1 MRTDQTRIAYG
12 YERVEIM
19 PPYETKI
26 SDMFMMNEKGE
37 PVKITGFSEMQ
48 NWEVRQD
55 PGIDLKKL
63 YESKFEGTIQ
73 LTPESEAEL
82 KKLQEQLNAEIIENL
97 REQITAIDNFIT
109 AKKYCGKCSDKC
121 PYRGSDCIERLKEDA
136 IAIAEAYRR
145 VVESGLKMMEEKSD
159 VRDNS

>member
-1 MRTDQTRIAYG
+1 
-12 YERVEIM
+12 M

-26 SDMFMMNEKGE
+26 SDMFIMNEKGE

-48 NWEVRQD
+48 ICEVRQD

-63 YESKFEGTIQ
+63 YETEFEGTIQ

-97 REQITAIDNFIT
+97 QEQITAIDNLKT
-109 AKKYCGKCSDKC
+109 AMEFCGPGKDCSHQC
-121 PYRGSDCIERLKEDA
+121 PYRGSYCIERWIKDA
-136 IAIAEAYRR
+136 IAIAEAYKR
-145 VVESGLKMMEEKSD
+145 VVESGLQMMEEKSK
-159 VRDNS
+159 

>member
-1 MRTDQTRIAYG
+1 
-12 YERVEIM
+12 M

-37 PVKITGFSEMQ
+37 CVKFTGFSEMQ
-48 NWEVRQD
+48 ICEVRQD

-97 REQITAIDNFIT
+97 QEQITAIDNFIT
-109 AKKYCGKCSDKC
+109 AKKYCGPDEKCPDKC
-121 PYRGSDCIERLKEDA
+121 PYRGSDCIERWMKDA
-136 IAIAEAYRR
+136 IAIAEAYKG
-145 VVESGLKMMEEKSD
+145 VVESGLKMMEEKIGCS
-159 VRDNS
+159 R